1 MNSIES
7 TDSIKRAVYWFLVIF
22 IFKTRMHSSRMRT
35 TRYSG
40 HPRGVMDL
48 PGGVCSGGVSV
59 QGGVCPDGGICPYGG
74 ICPGGLHRRVS
85 AQGVSAQERVSAW
98 RGMSAQ
104 EGGVCPGRGCLPRR
118 GVSAQ
123 EGGVCPGGGCL
134 PRRGVSA
141 QGVYHT
147 PHEQND

>member
-22 IFKTRMHSSRMRT
+22 ILKTRMHSSRRRT

-40 HPRGVMDL
+40 HPGVLWICQGCLLRRGVCAGGCL
-48 PGGVCSGGVSV
+48 PRWGYLPIWGYPPIWGYLPRGVCTGECLSK
-59 QGGVCPDGGICPYGG
+59 
-74 ICPGGLHRRVS
+74 
-85 AQGVSAQERVSAW
+85 
-98 RGMSAQ
+98 
-104 EGGVCPGRGCLPRR
+104 GCLPRR
-118 GVSAQ
+118 G
-123 EGGVCPGGGCL
+123 CLPGGGCL
-134 PRRGVSA
+134 SRRGCLPRKGVSA

>member
-7 TDSIKRAVYWFLVIF
+7 TDSMKRAVYWFLVIF

-48 PGGVCSGGVSV
+48 PGGGLLRR
-59 QGGVCPDGGICPYGG
+59 GVCAGGCLPRWGYLPIWGYLPRGF
-74 ICPGGLHRRVS
+74 
-85 AQGVSAQERVSAW
+85 AQESVCPR
-98 RGMSAQ
+98 
-104 EGGVCPGRGCLPRR
+104 GVCPGEGVCLEGDVCPGGGCLPRK

-123 EGGVCPGGGCL
+123 EGGVCPGGL
-134 PRRGVSA
+134 PHS
-141 QGVYHT
+141 
-147 PHEQND
+147 P